1 MTEFIKA
8 SEITSSFFSEMLNVK
23 NINDFNN
30 LIKNKSNKNIIKKG
44 GVVLQKL
51 ILNKLRKIKKN
62 KAKINKRIS
71 YFKSH
76 SFIASFEKALPTR
89 NNINISAKTSG
100 YAPYFNNL
108 FNIDTDRWRNK
119 IFTSRVSNQDQCL
132 VALDQTQVGIPTGEV
147 VQKLQDSYRLTC
159 YICGRPITYGNSR
172 MECEHILPIVT
183 ALSHWWLVK
192 FGKKK
197 HQNIENNLISLE
209 YDWSHKCCNRIKS
222 NIDWVVYYDNGSSG
236 HKKKNLWRVNTDLI
250 THVLNQ
256 INNPAVG
263 GKGECSQDRDTIFP
277 KKIKVSAQTI
287 KLQAKIQPL
296 INIINKNMKL
306 VGGYEKYQLFMRY
319 KVISAISDNDFIEAI
334 VGTLGKKIK
343 IKSKSLKKSTSRR
356 KKGGVV
362 SLIDLNEEYEEYEDY
377 IDIESDILYDLIINT
392 NKKDE
397 IKNENNIIIIDES
410 IFVNYFIDYLN
421 EYIKEYPASNLKKN
435 MISEI
440 SDVCN
445 YVYNESIEDI
455 SMPNDIKSMIGKL
468 FDRNIE
474 INNKSYD
481 YDDYILDDNNKPKYL
496 INWEN
501 ELKEARM
508 NVDNKKKPAT
518 SMDYEQEKTTYDE
531 QQRQQ
536 QMMMQQETPMD
547 KEQEE
552 THMDEEQE
560 EKHMDKEQEEKM
572 PATPRRGPKT
582 HATPIQIPTI
592 KKTPSNFDLGQES
605 KVQGIYGDNDGDKD
619 GHKNV
624 YKKGVDLDEGRRRRQ
639 ETTVNTRKKKK
650 AERMKQRRR
659 KFLGVGGT
667 KKRTKKRRKTRRK
680 KTSLP
685 KSKKKTKKVKKK
697 RRNKTKIKK
706 GGNKKKHKKKVK
718 KKRNK
723 KNKKKKQLFEM
734 SIKELKEYV
743 KNKK

>member
-8 SEITSSFFSEMLNVK
+8 SEITSSFFSDMLNVK
-23 NINDFNN
+23 NIGQFKE

-62 KAKINKRIS
+62 KEKINKRIS
-71 YFKSH
+71 YFKSP

-89 NNINISAKTSG
+89 NNIDINAKESG

-108 FNIDTDRWRNK
+108 FNINTTIWREK

-132 VALDQTQVGIPTGEV
+132 VALDQTKKGISTGAV
-147 VQKLQDSYRLTC
+147 VKRLQNDYKLKC

-209 YDWSHKCCNRIKS
+209 YDWSHKFCNRIKS
-222 NIDWVVYYDNGSSG
+222 NIDWIFYYDNGSSG
-236 HKKKNLWRVNTDLI
+236 FKKKNLWRVNIDLI

-277 KKIKVSAQTI
+277 KKIKVRPQSINLVKT
-287 KLQAKIQPL
+287 KIQPI

-319 KVISAISDNDFIEAI
+319 KVISAISDKDFIEAI
-334 VGTLGKKIK
+334 EGTLGKKIK
-343 IKSKSLKKSTSRR
+343 IKSKSLKKSTSRI

-377 IDIESDILYDLIINT
+377 IDIESDVLYDLIINT
-392 NKKDE
+392 NKKDK
-397 IKNENNIIIIDES
+397 IINENNIIIIDES

-421 EYIKEYPASNLKKN
+421 KYIEEYPTSNLKKN

-481 YDDYILDDNNKPKYL
+481 YDDYILDDKNKPSYL
-496 INWEN
+496 IDWEN
-501 ELKEARM
+501 EVENYNENITPM
-508 NVDNKKKPAT
+508 DVDEEKIT
-518 SMDYEQEKTTYDE
+518 SMDVDEEKITSMDVDEQEKPMDVDE
-531 QQRQQ
+531 Q
-536 QMMMQQETPMD
+536 EKPMD
-547 KEQEE
+547 EEQEE

-560 EKHMDKEQEEKM
+560 GKM
-572 PATPRRGPKT
+572 PATPIRKPK
-582 HATPIQIPTI
+582 I
-592 KKTPSNFDLGQES
+592 KKRTFNFLPFKES
-605 KVQGIYGDNDGDKD
+605 KVSNETI
-619 GHKNV
+619 NV
-624 YKKGVDLDEGRRRRQ
+624 KRKPEEEVNFNTEYKR
-639 ETTVNTRKKKK
+639 TR
-650 AERMKQRRR
+650 
-659 KFLGVGGT
+659 FGPIHGGT
-667 KKRTKKRRKTRRK
+667 KKRTRKRRKTKRK

>member
-8 SEITSSFFSEMLNVK
+8 SEITSSFFSQMLNVK
-23 NINDFNN
+23 NINDFNK
-30 LIKNKSNKNIIKKG
+30 LIENNKSNKNIIEKG

-71 YFKSH
+71 YFKSP
-76 SFIASFEKALPTR
+76 SFIGSFEKALPTR
-89 NNINISAKTSG
+89 NNIDITAKESG

-132 VALDQTQVGIPTGEV
+132 VALNQTIKGMSTSEV
-147 VQKLQDSYRLTC
+147 VEQLQDSYKLKC
-159 YICGRPITYGNSR
+159 YICGRKITNENER

-192 FGKKK
+192 FSKKK
-197 HQNIENNLISLE
+197 FKDDFISLE
-209 YDWSHKCCNRIKS
+209 YDWSHKCCNQIKS
-222 NIDWVVYYDNGSSG
+222 NIDWIVYYDNGSSG
-236 HKKKNLWRVNTDLI
+236 FKKKNLWRVNIDLI
-250 THVLNQ
+250 THVLQ
-256 INNPAVG
+256 SINDSRDLYD
-263 GKGECSQDRDTIFP
+263 CDTIYP
-277 KKIKVSAQTI
+277 KNIKVKPQSL
-287 KLQAKIQPL
+287 KLVKTKIQPI
-296 INIINKNMKL
+296 INVINKNMKL

-319 KVISAISDNDFIEAI
+319 KVISAISDKDFIEAI

-392 NKKDE
+392 NKKDK
-397 IKNENNIIIIDES
+397 IINENNIIIIDES

-421 EYIKEYPASNLKKN
+421 KYIEEYPASNLKKN

-455 SMPNDIKSMIGKL
+455 SMPDDIKSMIGKL

-474 INNKSYD
+474 LNNKSYD
-481 YDDYILDDNNKPKYL
+481 YDDYILLDDIDKPSYL
-496 INWEN
+496 IDWEN
-501 ELKEARM
+501 EVE
-508 NVDNKKKPAT
+508 NYNENIT
-518 SMDYEQEKTTYDE
+518 SMDLD
-531 QQRQQ
+531 
-536 QMMMQQETPMD
+536 
-547 KEQEE
+547 
-552 THMDEEQE
+552 
-560 EKHMDKEQEEKM
+560 EEKM
-572 PATPRRGPKT
+572 PATPRRKPK
-582 HATPIQIPTI
+582 PKI
-592 KKTPSNFDLGQES
+592 KKRTFNFLPFKES
-605 KVQGIYGDNDGDKD
+605 KVSNETI
-619 GHKNV
+619 NV
-624 YKKGVDLDEGRRRRQ
+624 KRKPEEQVNFNMKYKKSRFVPVQ
-639 ETTVNTRKKKK
+639 
-650 AERMKQRRR
+650 
-659 KFLGVGGT
+659 GGT
-667 KKRTKKRRKTRRK
+667 KKRTKKRRTSRRK

-706 GGNKKKHKKKVK
+706 GGNKKKYK
-718 KKRNK
+718 KKR
-723 KNKKKKQLFEM
+723 KKKKQLFEM
-734 SIKELKEYV
+734 SIEELKDYV
-743 KNKK
+743 KNRK